1 MSLLPVD
8 LINREAVYHPG
19 VVFLPFHME
28 HLERIKVT
36 QPEVLAL
43 SKAVNM
49 KTMIR
54 AQSEMGVA
62 ITAFL
67 YGTPVAI
74 FGCVLCWEGVG
85 EMWMIIDERART
97 VPVALTKSA
106 LRLCDIFEIYLRL
119 HRLQITVRK
128 DDRRAVRW
136 AQRLGFNAEGLM
148 LKYGPDQSDFY
159 LMAR

>member
-28 HLERIKVT
+28 HLERIKVA

-43 SKAVNM
+43 SKGVNM

-74 FGCVLCWEGVG
+74 LGCVLCWEGVG
-85 EMWMIIDERART
+85 EMWMLIDERART

-106 LRLCDIFEIYLRL
+106 LRMCDIFEIYLRL

>member
-28 HLERIKVT
+28 HLDKVKDSN
-36 QPEVLAL
+36 PEILSL
-43 SKAVNM
+43 SKGVNM
-49 KTMIR
+49 RTMIQ

-62 ITAFL
+62 LTAFL

-74 FGCVLCWEGVG
+74 LGCVMCWEGVG
-85 EMWMIIDERART
+85 EMWMLIDQKART
-97 VPVALTKSA
+97 IPVAMTKSA
-106 LRLCDIFEIYLRL
+106 LRMCDIFEIYLHL

-128 DDRRAVRW
+128 QDRRAVRW
-136 AQRLGFNAEGLM
+136 AQRLGFNTEGLM